1 MQTSSALIKN
11 MAIELGFSACGIAPV
26 RKLEEE
32 KDRLHNYLEQNYHGE
47 MAYLANHFEKRL
59 NPGKLVPAA
68 KSIIVVLLN
77 YFPDKLQT
85 GSKVPIIS
93 KYAYGKDY
101 HLVIKQKLQ
110 TLFDDINTNIAPIEG
125 RIFTDSAPVLE
136 RAWAVQAGLG
146 WIGKNGLLLNK
157 ELGSFFFIAELIID
171 LELEYDKPYEKE
183 YCGSCNQ
190 CISACPTQAFVKPY
204 VLDARKCISYLT
216 IELKGEIAEVF
227 RPKLTR
233 RAFGCD
239 ICQDVCPWNQ
249 RPKPHIVEEFR
260 PHPGLLKMTKADWEN
275 LSKEQFNELF
285 HQSAVKRAG
294 FEKLK
299 RNISNVTASPGS
311 PAPSTL

>member
-1 MQTSSALIKN
+1 MQTSSTLIKSK
-11 MAIELGFSACGIAPV
+11 AIELGFSACGIAPV

-32 KDRLHNYLEQNYHGE
+32 EVRLQNYLNQNYHGE
-47 MAYLANHFEKRL
+47 MGYMANHFEKRL
-59 NPGKLVPAA
+59 DPEKLVPGA

-77 YFPDKLQT
+77 YFPEQLQT
-85 GSKVPIIS
+85 GSGVPLIS

-101 HLVIKQKLQ
+101 HFVIKEKLQ
-110 TLFDDINTNIAPIEG
+110 QLFNFINDNIVPIEG

-157 ELGSFFFIAELIID
+157 EMSSFFFIAELIID
-171 LELEYDKPYEKE
+171 LELEYDQPYQKE
-183 YCGSCNQ
+183 HCGSCTQ
-190 CISACPTQAFVKPY
+190 CLSACPTQAFVKPY

-216 IELKGEIAEVF
+216 IELKGEIPETF
-227 RPKLTR
+227 RPKLMR

-249 RPKPHIVEEFR
+249 RPKPHVVEEFR
-260 PHPGLLKMTKADWEN
+260 PHPGLLKMNKADWEN
-275 LSKEQFNELF
+275 LSEKQFSELF

-294 FEKLK
+294 YEKLK
-299 RNISNVTASPGS
+299 RNILNADG
-311 PAPSTL
+311 